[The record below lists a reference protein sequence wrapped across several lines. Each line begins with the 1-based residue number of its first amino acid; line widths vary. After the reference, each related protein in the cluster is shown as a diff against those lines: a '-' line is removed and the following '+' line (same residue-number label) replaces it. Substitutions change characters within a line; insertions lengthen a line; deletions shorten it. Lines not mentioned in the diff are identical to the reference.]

1 MLLSFCCRYCLGA
14 DGLTD
19 SALLSV
25 EFKCDSRTNQ
35 RAKEKQM
42 TALESSIESLTA
54 EYTELTGK
62 LEQIDQ
68 QYRVERPV
76 IVGQLSQLARALSA
90 LTGKP
95 VAGPSGSVGRKPM
108 SEEGKAAIKAG
119 LERARAS
126 KQSGVAVAGSSA
138 PTQKTAES
146 LPSPP
151 KPVTASAP
159 VTSQTAGAN
168 TPLKK
173 DVGSEKGP
181 VSR

>member
-1 MLLSFCCRYCLGA
+1 
-14 DGLTD
+14 
-19 SALLSV
+19 
-25 EFKCDSRTNQ
+25 
-35 RAKEKQM
+35 M

-54 EYTELTGK
+54 EHKALSEK

-76 IVGQLSQLARALSA
+76 VVGQLTQLARALSA

-95 VAGPSGSVGRKPM
+95 VAGPSGNVGRKPM

-126 KQSGVAVAGSSA
+126 KQSGLVVAGGSA
-138 PTQKTAES
+138 PTQKAAES
-146 LPSPP
+146 LPSQT
-151 KPVTASAP
+151 KPVTTSAP

>member
-1 MLLSFCCRYCLGA
+1 
-14 DGLTD
+14 
-19 SALLSV
+19 
-25 EFKCDSRTNQ
+25 
-35 RAKEKQM
+35 M
-42 TALESSIESLTA
+42 TALQSSIENLTV
-54 EYTELTGK
+54 EHTELTEK

-76 IVGQLSQLARALSA
+76 VVGQLHQLARALSA

-95 VAGPSGSVGRKPM
+95 VPGPSGNVGRKPM

-126 KQSGVAVAGSSA
+126 KQSGLAVAGGSA
-138 PTQKTAES
+138 PTQKAAES
-146 LPSPP
+146 LPSQP
-151 KPVTASAP
+151 KPVTTFAP
-159 VTSQTAGAN
+159 TTLQTPSVHA
-168 TPLKK
+168 PLKK